1 MHKKMAAKLISYK
14 RNKDENRY
22 STFSNVSLESRDSVH
37 IKSTKPLTKKQQKKL
52 MVDPQV
58 HKSSKISKDSKS
70 SKAKS
75 NRSKSN
81 MRFKSIFRCKS
92 YRNVLRR
99 LCCCS
104 FKTNK
109 KSKSKD
115 EDVDKAFE
123 DYKLEMRLKD
133 LNGGPDSQRSTLKSE
148 RGTGHFWS
156 WNDSWKSNSDH
167 FLESLEFETVG
178 SDRSW
183 KRKMKQKSGK
193 VRITAFKTTYEGLRK
208 LAWK

>member
-22 STFSNVSLESRDSVH
+22 STFSNVSLESRDSVQ
-37 IKSTKPLTKKQQKKL
+37 IKPIKTLTKKQQKMM

-58 HKSSKISKDSKS
+58 HKSSKVSKDSKS
-70 SKAKS
+70 SKGKS
-75 NRSKSN
+75 KATKKPKKL
-81 MRFKSIFRCKS
+81 RFKSCFRCKS
-92 YRNVLRR
+92 YTKLLRR
-99 LCCCS
+99 ICCCS
-104 FKTNK
+104 FK
-109 KSKSKD
+109 KSKKPKSNE

-123 DYKLEMRLKD
+123 DYKLEMRVKD
-133 LNGGPDSQRSTLKSE
+133 LNGGQDSQRSTLKSE
-148 RGTGHFWS
+148 RGGGHFWS

-193 VRITAFKTTYEGLRK
+193 VRITAFKTTYEGLGDS
-208 LAWK
+208 